1 MSEDK
6 LEDPGH
12 DLKEILESSLWTEYL
27 EVCVFGGGVV
37 TYKLSLRSHLQLVS
51 WSAKPLGLSSL

>member
-12 DLKEILESSLWTEYL
+12 YLKKILESSLWKEYL
-27 EVCVFGGGVV
+27 EVCVFWGRGM
-37 TYKLSLRSHLQLVS
+37 TYKLSLRLHLQLIS